1 MPELTNVVVRDVR
14 DRDGCK
20 LGRVVEPHDGTER
33 GVIAA
38 AKTAT
43 DRMFSEYSTAS
54 NVESRICATDA
65 NGKLKWAVSPN
76 FLHIAEVGTDE
87 ASYIWGDL
95 TRRLTKAGG

>member
-1 MPELTNVVVRDVR
+1 MPKLKNVVVRDVR

-20 LGRVVEPHDGTER
+20 IGRVVEPHDGSEH
-33 GVIAA
+33 GVITAA
-38 AKTAT
+38 RTAT

-65 NGKLKWAVSPN
+65 SGRVKWAVSPN

-87 ASYIWGDL
+87 ASYIWGNL
-95 TRRLTKAGG
+95 TRRFTASGD